1 MLKLI
6 NNHLYNIFEL
16 YNENDKIILYVKMIA
31 TKYDDDY
38 INYRTD
44 LLQLY
49 NDTYKDFERKI
60 YIIIDINT
68 LKSKLIKM
76 VKNELRYFKE
86 NRDLLE
92 FIVHKIYVLK
102 EKSFLTTIIKL
113 LKPFMF
119 QSKVETVIKKN
130 LEKSL
135 VDILD

>member
-49 NDTYKDFERKI
+49 NDTYKDFQRKI

-68 LKSKLIKM
+68 LKSKLIKI

-130 LEKSL
+130 LETSL

>member
-6 NNHLYNIFEL
+6 NNNLYNIFEL
-16 YNENDKIILYVKMIA
+16 YNENDKIILYVKMIT

-68 LKSKLIKM
+68 LKNKLIKI
-76 VKNELRYFKE
+76 VRNELKYFKD

-92 FIVHKIYVLK
+92 FIVHKIYILK

-119 QSKVETVIKKN
+119 KSKVQTIVKKN

>member
-1 MLKLI
+1 M
-6 NNHLYNIFEL
+6 
-16 YNENDKIILYVKMIA
+16 VA
-31 TKYDDDY
+31 AKYDDDY

-49 NDTYKDFERKI
+49 NDTYKDFKRKI

-135 VDILD
+135 IDILD

>member
-6 NNHLYNIFEL
+6 NNNLYNIFEL
-16 YNENDKIILYVKMIA
+16 YNENDKIILYVKMIT

-68 LKSKLIKM
+68 LKNKLIKI
-76 VKNELRYFKE
+76 VRNELKYFKD

-92 FIVHKIYVLK
+92 FIVHKIYILK

-113 LKPFMF
+113 LKPLMF
-119 QSKVETVIKKN
+119 KSKVQTIVKKN

>member
-68 LKSKLIKM
+68 LKSKLIKV

-92 FIVHKIYVLK
+92 FIVHKIYILK

>member
-31 TKYDDDY
+31 TKYDDNY

-60 YIIIDINT
+60 YVIIDINS

-92 FIVHKIYVLK
+92 FIVHKIYILK

-135 VDILD
+135 IDILD